1 MIFAHLSIVY
11 LHVCPPPGLSSRSTQ
26 TRVDCLPSLNSII
39 IHNIIGK
46 TVDENGLVF
55 FLDHGPASDLGTITL
70 RVSIVPLSIRAFNH
84 F

>member
-55 FLDHGPASDLGTITL
+55 SSTTDQPRTWGRLL
-70 RVSIVPLSIRAFNH
+70 
-84 F
+84 